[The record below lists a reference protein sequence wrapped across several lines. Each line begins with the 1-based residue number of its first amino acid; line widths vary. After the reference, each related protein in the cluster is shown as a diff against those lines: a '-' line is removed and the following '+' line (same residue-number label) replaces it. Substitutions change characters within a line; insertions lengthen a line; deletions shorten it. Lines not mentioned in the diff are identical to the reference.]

1 MSAVNVNI
9 DGDAV
14 KETSN
19 IIMTLIN
26 WCKKVYLSIPQWLRI
41 LLLASIIGGGSYFY
55 YTKTSSIEEIQ
66 ILQEQVLELNKKVQ
80 SHVYEEDYKD
90 DLEYLITS
98 LRIMEQMEMFNY
110 REHQH
115 TLEVVEKFV
124 KRNHPNDNV
133 LREIEEMKIRSTF
146 EYQTMMNHF
155 DRMIEKEEQKF
166 DTVAT
171 NVIK

>member
-66 ILQEQVLELNKKVQ
+66 IL
-80 SHVYEEDYKD
+80 
-90 DLEYLITS
+90 
-98 LRIMEQMEMFNY
+98 
-110 REHQH
+110 
-115 TLEVVEKFV
+115 
-124 KRNHPNDNV
+124 
-133 LREIEEMKIRSTF
+133 
-146 EYQTMMNHF
+146 
-155 DRMIEKEEQKF
+155 
-166 DTVAT
+166 
-171 NVIK
+171 